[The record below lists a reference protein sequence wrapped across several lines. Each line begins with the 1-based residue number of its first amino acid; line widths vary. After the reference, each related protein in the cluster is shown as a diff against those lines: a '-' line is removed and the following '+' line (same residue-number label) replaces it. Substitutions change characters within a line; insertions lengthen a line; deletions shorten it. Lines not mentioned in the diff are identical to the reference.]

1 MKNKERY
8 TPVIVGTVIAIIG
21 ILIGLYFA
29 ENAHERLVSQT
40 NVVQEEQPGEVNGQV
55 GMLQVPADTTVAPM
69 PLEPITIDELP
80 PLEDVEKPV
89 EPTLDT
95 APDVRTEP
103 VEEETASEEVIEVDD
118 FVEVDPAEEERRTAE
133 EQPSGGEEVN
143 RLP

>member
-8 TPVIVGTVIAIIG
+8 TPVIVGAVIAIIG

-80 PLEDVEKPV
+80 PIEDVEEPV

-103 VEEETASEEVIEVDD
+103 VEAETASEEVIEVDD
-118 FVEVDPAEEERRTAE
+118 FVEVDPAEEEHRTE
-133 EQPSGGEEVN
+133 NEQPSSGE
-143 RLP
+143 